1 MEVELLLRRHGRG
14 RDLEDW
20 HDGEAKPAL
29 GEINLRGS
37 TVRAS
42 SSAPRPNVIEIVDAA
57 NRTYR
62 LQAERPDEA
71 NSWLARGPSGQPL
84 MRRRQEL
91 PEAALLSPDEAI
103 ALFNRADRSVLALS
117 YRWLTAAH
125 PDPRGSTL
133 AAVRRYL
140 RSDERLASCGLFW
153 DVRTAAAPVRLPARH
168 ARVPG
173 AQALVPIALPLTWRA
188 PCASLC
194 AAIRRPSHHRIA
206 TFRPAPAAAVCVRV
220 PKGRERRAHGL
231 RDGLL

>member
-1 MEVELLLRRHGRG
+1 MHLALFGGMFGVAAYVAIDQQRTRRWLAVIDLASMLELADGQIDDPLRERLASGDIRLVRCAWLLG
-14 RDLEDW
+14 
-20 HDGEAKPAL
+20 
-29 GEINLRGS
+29 
-37 TVRAS
+37 
-42 SSAPRPNVIEIVDAA
+42 
-57 NRTYR
+57 
-62 LQAERPDEA
+62 DEA
-71 NSWLARGPSGQPL
+71 DSWLARGPSGQPL

-206 TFRPAPAAAVCVRV
+206 TFRPAPAAAVCVGV